1 MTMAT
6 ATNATATNA
15 TATNAAARNDGILAV
30 KDLNVS
36 YQKLH
41 VVFDVSLEIRPGE
54 VVVVVGRNGA
64 GKTTL
69 FRTISGFLKQDRG
82 SILFKG
88 EDIGHL
94 PPYEVALKGL
104 KYIQQDKHVFA
115 DLNVRE
121 NLELGSYATKDYDWD
136 RVLDHFPKLK
146 TLMDRKGGNLSGGE
160 RQMLLMAQSLL
171 GKPDLVLMDEPTEG
185 LAPHVIDDLKVA
197 FMKIREQ
204 TTLVI
209 IEQNL
214 PLTAEVADRIYAMK
228 EGKIVAEIADKKEI
242 KDLKFEKYL

>member
-1 MTMAT
+1 MSNNKM
-6 ATNATATNA
+6 
-15 TATNAAARNDGILAV
+15 LSV

-36 YQKLH
+36 YQTLH
-41 VVFDVSLEIRPGE
+41 VLFDVSFEIDSGE

-69 FRTISGFLKQDRG
+69 FRTIAGFLNQDSG
-82 SILFKG
+82 AITFKG
-88 EDIGHL
+88 EDIGDL
-94 PPYEVALKGL
+94 PAYEVAVRGL

-115 DLNVRE
+115 DLSVRE

-136 RVLDHFPKLK
+136 HVLDHFPKLK

-171 GKPDLVLMDEPTEG
+171 GKPELVLMDEPTEG
-185 LAPHVIDDLKVA
+185 LAPHVIDDLKGV
-197 FMKIREQ
+197 FKKLREE

-214 PLTAEVADRIYAMK
+214 PLTAEVADRVYAMK
-228 EGKIVAEIADKKEI
+228 EGKMVAEIKDKQEI
-242 KDLKFEKYL
+242 RELTFEKYL

>member
-1 MTMAT
+1 MTE
-6 ATNATATNA
+6 NN
-15 TATNAAARNDGILAV
+15 RILKV
-30 KDLNVS
+30 QNLNVS

-41 VVFDVSLEIRPGE
+41 VLFDVSVEISAGE

-69 FRTISGFLKQDRG
+69 FRTISGFLKQDKG
-82 SILFKG
+82 TILFKG
-88 EDIGHL
+88 DDVGAL

-115 DLNVRE
+115 DLTVRE

-185 LAPHVIDDLKVA
+185 LAPHVIDDLKVVFKKLRA
-197 FMKIREQ
+197 Q

-214 PLTAEVADRIYAMK
+214 PLTAEVADRVYAMK
-228 EGKIVAEIADKKEI
+228 EGKIVAEIVDKQEI

>member
-1 MTMAT
+1 MSE
-6 ATNATATNA
+6 NN
-15 TATNAAARNDGILAV
+15 RVLEV
-30 KDLNVS
+30 KDLCVS
-36 YQKLH
+36 YQKLR
-41 VVFDVSLEIRPGE
+41 VVFDVSIEISAGE

-69 FRTISGFLKQDRG
+69 FRTICGFLKQDKG
-82 SILFKG
+82 TILFKG
-88 EDIGHL
+88 EDIGAL
-94 PPYEVALKGL
+94 PPYAVALKGL

-115 DLNVRE
+115 DLTVRE
-121 NLELGSYATKDYDWD
+121 NLELGSYATKDYEWD
-136 RVLDHFPKLK
+136 RVLEHFPKLR

-185 LAPHVIDDLKVA
+185 LAPHVIDDLRAVFK
-197 FMKIREQ
+197 KIREQ

-214 PLTAEVADRIYAMK
+214 PLTAEVADRVYAMK
-228 EGKIVAEIADKKEI
+228 EGKIVAEIVNKQEI

>member
-1 MTMAT
+1 MTTIGSSTGNSRMLEVT
-6 ATNATATNA
+6 
-15 TATNAAARNDGILAV
+15 
-30 KDLNVS
+30 DLNVS

-41 VVFDVSLEIRPGE
+41 VLFNASIHINAGE

-69 FRTISGFLKQDRG
+69 FRTISGFLKKDSG
-82 SILFKG
+82 TILFKG
-88 EDIGHL
+88 QEIGSL

-136 RVLDHFPKLK
+136 RVLEHFPKLK
-146 TLMDRKGGNLSGGE
+146 TLMSRKGGNLSGGE

>member
-1 MTMAT
+1 MTMA
-6 ATNATATNA
+6 NVS
-15 TATNAAARNDGILAV
+15 NDRILTV

-41 VVFDVSLEIRPGE
+41 VVFDVSLQIRSGE

-69 FRTISGFLKQDRG
+69 FRTISGFLKQDKG
-82 SILFKG
+82 AILFKG

-94 PPYEVALKGL
+94 PPYEVALRGL

-115 DLNVRE
+115 DLSVRE

-136 RVLDHFPKLK
+136 RVLDHFPKLR

-185 LAPHVIDDLKVA
+185 LAPHVIDDLKGA
-197 FMKIREQ
+197 FKKIREQ

-214 PLTAEVADRIYAMK
+214 PLTAEVADRVYAMK
-228 EGKIVAEIADKKEI
+228 EGKFVAEIADKKEI

>member
-1 MTMAT
+1 M
-6 ATNATATNA
+6 
-15 TATNAAARNDGILAV
+15 NAAILSV

-36 YQKLH
+36 YQTLR
-41 VVFDVSLEIRPGE
+41 VLFNVSFEIHEGE

-69 FRTISGFLKQDRG
+69 FRTIAGFLKQDSG

-88 EDIGHL
+88 QDIGHL
-94 PPYEVALKGL
+94 PAYEVAVKGL

-115 DLNVRE
+115 DLSVRE
-121 NLELGSYATKDYDWD
+121 NLELGGYATKDYDWD
-136 RVLDHFPKLK
+136 RVLDHFPQLSA
-146 TLMDRKGGNLSGGE
+146 LMERKGGNLSGGE

-171 GKPDLVLMDEPTEG
+171 GRPDLVLMDEPTEG
-185 LAPHVIDDLKVA
+185 LAPHVIEDLKRV
-197 FMKIREQ
+197 FKKISEQ

-214 PLTAEVADRIYAMK
+214 PLTAEVADRVYAMK
-228 EGKIVAEIADKKEI
+228 EGKLVAEVTDKSEI
-242 KDLKFEKYL
+242 QDLTFEKYL

>member
-1 MTMAT
+1 MTAMSE
-6 ATNATATNA
+6 NS
-15 TATNAAARNDGILAV
+15 RVLQV

-36 YQKLH
+36 YQKLR
-41 VVFDVSLEIRPGE
+41 VLFDASIEISAGE

-69 FRTISGFLKQDRG
+69 FRTVSGFLKRDKG
-82 SILFKG
+82 TILFKG
-88 EDIGHL
+88 EDIGAL

-115 DLNVRE
+115 DLTVRE
-121 NLELGSYATKDYDWD
+121 NLELGSYATRDYDWD
-136 RVLDHFPKLK
+136 RVLEHFPKLK

-171 GKPDLVLMDEPTEG
+171 GRPDLVLMDEPTEG

-197 FMKIREQ
+197 FKKIREQ
-204 TTLVI
+204 TTLMI

-214 PLTAEVADRIYAMK
+214 PLTAEVADRVYAMK
-228 EGKIVAEIADKKEI
+228 EGKIVAEIADKQEI
-242 KDLKFEKYL
+242 RDLKFEKYL

>member
-1 MTMAT
+1 MTAMSE
-6 ATNATATNA
+6 NN
-15 TATNAAARNDGILAV
+15 RVLQV

-36 YQKLH
+36 YQKLR
-41 VVFDVSLEIRPGE
+41 VLFDASLEISAGE

-69 FRTISGFLKQDRG
+69 FRTISGFLKQDKG
-82 SILFKG
+82 TILFKG
-88 EDIGHL
+88 EDIGAL

-115 DLNVRE
+115 DLTVRE

-136 RVLDHFPKLK
+136 RVLEHFPKLK

-171 GKPDLVLMDEPTEG
+171 GRPDLVLMDEPTEG

-197 FMKIREQ
+197 FKKIREQ
-204 TTLVI
+204 TTLMIV
-209 IEQNL
+209 EQNL
-214 PLTAEVADRIYAMK
+214 PLTAEVADRVYAMK
-228 EGKIVAEIADKKEI
+228 EGKIVAEIVDKQEI

>member
-6 ATNATATNA
+6 ATNATATN
-15 TATNAAARNDGILAV
+15 DKILTV
-30 KDLNVS
+30 KDLNIS

-41 VVFDVSLEIRPGE
+41 VVFDVSLEINPGE

-69 FRTISGFLKQDRG
+69 FRTISGFLKKDKG
-82 SILFKG
+82 AILFKG
-88 EDIGHL
+88 QDIGHL

-136 RVLDHFPKLK
+136 RVLEHFPKLK

>member
-1 MTMAT
+1 MTAMSE
-6 ATNATATNA
+6 NN
-15 TATNAAARNDGILAV
+15 RVLQV

-36 YQKLH
+36 YQKLR
-41 VVFDVSLEIRPGE
+41 VLFDASIEISAGE

-69 FRTISGFLKQDRG
+69 FRTISGFLKQDKG
-82 SILFKG
+82 TILFKG
-88 EDIGHL
+88 EDIGAL

-115 DLNVRE
+115 DLTVRE

-136 RVLDHFPKLK
+136 RVLEHFPKMR

-185 LAPHVIDDLKVA
+185 LAPHVIDDLKVVFKKLRA
-197 FMKIREQ
+197 Q

-214 PLTAEVADRIYAMK
+214 PLTAEVADRVYAMK
-228 EGKIVAEIADKKEI
+228 EGKIVAEIVDHQEI

>member
-1 MTMAT
+1 MSE
-6 ATNATATNA
+6 NN
-15 TATNAAARNDGILAV
+15 RVLEV
-30 KDLNVS
+30 KDLSVS
-36 YQKLH
+36 YQKLR
-41 VVFDVSLEIRPGE
+41 VVFDVSIRISAGE

-69 FRTISGFLKQDRG
+69 FRTICGFLKQDKG
-82 SILFKG
+82 TILFKG
-88 EDIGHL
+88 EDIGAL

-115 DLNVRE
+115 DLTVRE
-121 NLELGSYATKDYDWD
+121 NLELGSYATKDYGWD
-136 RVLDHFPKLK
+136 RVLEHFPKLR

-185 LAPHVIDDLKVA
+185 LAPHVIDDLKIV
-197 FMKIREQ
+197 FKKIREQ

-214 PLTAEVADRIYAMK
+214 PLTAEVADRVYAMK
-228 EGKIVAEIADKKEI
+228 EGKIVAEIVDKQEI
-242 KDLKFEKYL
+242 KELRFEKYL

>member
-1 MTMAT
+1 MVTPS
-6 ATNATATNA
+6 
-15 TATNAAARNDGILAV
+15 DDKILKV

-41 VVFDVSLEIRPGE
+41 VVFDVSLEISAGE

-82 SILFKG
+82 TILFKG
-88 EDIGHL
+88 EDIGNL
-94 PPYEVALKGL
+94 PPYAVALKGL

-115 DLNVRE
+115 DLSVRE

-136 RVLDHFPKLK
+136 RVLEHFPKLK

-185 LAPHVIDDLKVA
+185 LAPHVIDDLKVV
-197 FMKIREQ
+197 FKKIGEQ

-228 EGKIVAEIADKKEI
+228 EGKIVAEIVDKQEI

>member
-1 MTMAT
+1 MTE
-6 ATNATATNA
+6 NN
-15 TATNAAARNDGILAV
+15 RVLKVQG
-30 KDLNVS
+30 LNVS

-41 VVFDVSLEIRPGE
+41 VLFDVSIEISAGE

-69 FRTISGFLKQDRG
+69 FRTICGFLKQDKG
-82 SILFKG
+82 TILFKG
-88 EDIGHL
+88 EDIGAL

-115 DLNVRE
+115 DLTVRE
-121 NLELGSYATKDYDWD
+121 NLELGSYATKDYEWD
-136 RVLDHFPKLK
+136 RVLEHFPKLK

-185 LAPHVIDDLKVA
+185 LAPHVIDDLKVVFKKLRA
-197 FMKIREQ
+197 Q

-214 PLTAEVADRIYAMK
+214 PLTAEVADRVYAMK
-228 EGKIVAEIADKKEI
+228 EGKIVAEIVDHQEI

>member
-1 MTMAT
+1 MTVMPE
-6 ATNATATNA
+6 NN
-15 TATNAAARNDGILAV
+15 RVLEV
-30 KDLNVS
+30 KDLSVS
-36 YQKLH
+36 YQKLR
-41 VVFDVSLEIRPGE
+41 VVFDVSIEISAGE

-69 FRTISGFLKQDRG
+69 FRTICGFLKQDKG
-82 SILFKG
+82 TILFKG
-88 EDIGHL
+88 EDIGAL

-115 DLNVRE
+115 DLTVRE
-121 NLELGSYATKDYDWD
+121 NLELGSYATKDYEWD
-136 RVLDHFPKLK
+136 RVLEHFPKLR

-185 LAPHVIDDLKVA
+185 LAPHVIDDLRAVFK
-197 FMKIREQ
+197 KIREQ

-214 PLTAEVADRIYAMK
+214 PLTAEVADRVYAMK
-228 EGKIVAEIADKKEI
+228 EGKIVAEIVNKQEI

>member
-1 MTMAT
+1 MIEKS
-6 ATNATATNA
+6 NE
-15 TATNAAARNDGILAV
+15 RILEV
-30 KDLNVS
+30 KELSVS
-36 YQKLH
+36 YKTLH
-41 VVFDVSLEIRPGE
+41 VLFDVSLEIQTGE

-69 FRTISGFLKQDRG
+69 FRTVAGFLKQDSG
-82 SILFKG
+82 TILFKG

-94 PPYEVALKGL
+94 PSYEVALKGL

-115 DLNVRE
+115 DLTVRE

-136 RVLDHFPKLK
+136 RVLEHFPKLK

-171 GKPDLVLMDEPTEG
+171 GKPELVLMDEPTEG
-185 LAPHVIDDLKVA
+185 LAPHVIEDLKGA
-197 FMKIREQ
+197 FKKISEQ
-204 TTLVI
+204 STLVI

-214 PLTAEVADRIYAMK
+214 PLTAEVAHRVYAMK
-228 EGKIVAEIADKKEI
+228 EGKIVAEVADKKEI
-242 KDLKFEKYL
+242 QDLAFEKYL

>member
-1 MTMAT
+1 MTAMSE
-6 ATNATATNA
+6 NK
-15 TATNAAARNDGILAV
+15 RVLQV

-36 YQKLH
+36 YQKLR
-41 VVFDVSLEIRPGE
+41 VLFDASIEISAGE

-69 FRTISGFLKQDRG
+69 FRTVSGFLKQDKG
-82 SILFKG
+82 TILFKG
-88 EDIGHL
+88 EDIGAL

-115 DLNVRE
+115 DLTVRE

-136 RVLDHFPKLK
+136 RVLEHFPKLK

-171 GKPDLVLMDEPTEG
+171 GRPDLVLMDEPTEG
-185 LAPHVIDDLKVA
+185 LAPHVIDDLKIA
-197 FMKIREQ
+197 FKKIRGQ
-204 TTLVI
+204 TTLII

-214 PLTAEVADRIYAMK
+214 PLTAEVADRVYAMK
-228 EGKIVAEIADKKEI
+228 EGKIVAEIVDKQEI

>member
-1 MTMAT
+1 M
-6 ATNATATNA
+6 
-15 TATNAAARNDGILAV
+15 
-30 KDLNVS
+30 
-36 YQKLH
+36 
-41 VVFDVSLEIRPGE
+41 
-54 VVVVVGRNGA
+54 VVGRNGA

-69 FRTISGFLKQDRG
+69 FRTICGFLKQDKG
-82 SILFKG
+82 TILFKG
-88 EDIGHL
+88 EDIGAL

-115 DLNVRE
+115 DLTVRE
-121 NLELGSYATKDYDWD
+121 NLELGSYATKDYEWD
-136 RVLDHFPKLK
+136 RVLEHFPKLK

-185 LAPHVIDDLKVA
+185 LAPHVIDDLKVV
-197 FMKIREQ
+197 FKKIREQ

-214 PLTAEVADRIYAMK
+214 PLTAEVADRVYAMK
-228 EGKIVAEIADKKEI
+228 EGKIVAEIVDNQEI

>member
-1 MTMAT
+1 MTT
-6 ATNATATNA
+6 IGRSTGNS
-15 TATNAAARNDGILAV
+15 RILEV
-30 KDLNVS
+30 TDLNVS

-41 VVFDVSLEIRPGE
+41 VLFNASIHINAGE

-64 GKTTL
+64 GKTTI
-69 FRTISGFLKQDRG
+69 FRTISGFLKKDSG
-82 SILFKG
+82 KILFKG
-88 EDIGHL
+88 QEIGSL

-136 RVLDHFPKLK
+136 RVLEHFPKLK
-146 TLMDRKGGNLSGGE
+146 TLMGRKGGNLSGGE

-242 KDLKFEKYL
+242 KGLKFEKYL